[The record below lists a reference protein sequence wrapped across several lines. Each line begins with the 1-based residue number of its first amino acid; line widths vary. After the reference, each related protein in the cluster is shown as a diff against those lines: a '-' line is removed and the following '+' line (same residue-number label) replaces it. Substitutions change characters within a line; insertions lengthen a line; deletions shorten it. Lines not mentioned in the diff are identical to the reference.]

1 MQSEKAE
8 LAIVM
13 DRYGIQWERKG
24 IHEKHLSVLDYEK
37 KMRAQEV
44 AELDADFQ
52 SLKKSI
58 AAYENVEAEI
68 VKTEQELETSPE
80 YQLME
85 PSGMISVRTYMKK
98 AAEPLVRKLKDLMK
112 NILIRLTQVLD
123 DYNKMSQHN
132 NRLYNEAQRLRD
144 DNRWLNSKCERLS
157 RENNTLR
164 QETKDY
170 KAIQKA
176 LGLEQMEKLMDKGKR
191 QLKKDRDAR

>member
-1 MQSEKAE
+1 MN
-8 LAIVM
+8 
-13 DRYGIQWERKG
+13 RYGIQWERKG

-37 KMRAQEV
+37 KMRAQEI
-44 AELDADFQ
+44 AKLDADFQ

-80 YQLME
+80 YQLTE
-85 PSGMISVRTYMKK
+85 PSGMISARAYMKK
-98 AAEPLVRKLKDLMK
+98 AAEPLVRKPKDLMK